1 MDIQGPK
8 LKEHLPN
15 DFNIDQP
22 DQCLPPAPNRDF
34 MNSDS
39 FNNQLKSLFDTSH
52 LQLIQSTYFGP
63 RGPTQLTLQK
73 SSLHK
78 VLVDH
83 IPPKNDQRQSLD
95 VYIMKQVLAKYT
107 VNFINLWDNPK
118 QLNNLLNRLLR
129 VLLKIYLAL
138 IRKKKLKDFVEKKK
152 LKREEKLKCNK
163 DLTMSNYPS
172 IPKKN
177 ISLIHKSRNSRR
189 SLFKNEIKRRDKYI
203 KKSTEDRANAPE
215 WRKRAERYNERIKTY
230 IEVLK
235 EEKLKRSVEDE
246 YLVSDDKNKNNDKE
260 QEDDDIE
267 ELELEMSSEHNPV
280 SANDLLLLEDERP
293 LKNTDVNRNI
303 LNVLQ
308 TILRNLIYKYDGK
321 SISTKQ
327 IQDVSNDINEKEI
340 NVCKL
345 IVDLIQPPGH
355 LNTLPM
361 DAFAIYSLFCGN
373 NTGDS
378 VKKLEIYGFNGKVI
392 LSRQLANEQ
401 KDAVFSSFFDLP
413 EITNTAYSFNQKFN
427 HVITFLPGLKTA
439 RVSGTLIRD
448 TSSSNSCKVI
458 TQKNNSKVTP
468 KQLSISAKRDIN
480 DMVTLLKTESNAI
493 GLQLKNAVQ
502 IRKNSIITSD
512 IKRLKNEW
520 IKKDKNNKS
529 FTIQEKK
536 INDELYKKIEQEKL
550 LKKHYNDETIV
561 IKEHLKATKS
571 KIYNFQKQLN
581 TSEYGKDF
589 TIKDGQNIGKKFE
602 ITKDNYKCFE
612 TTEDIELDEQVRYS
626 DNLLFSGTDN
636 GLVTMTETA
645 KFILGVVAHIFLKHF
660 EIEGDQGAA
669 LNFSNDDINKA
680 TLCKT
685 FKVHSSD
692 LQFRSGVKTSMMK
705 LEKLKKQTDAGKV
718 VMNIERSFMNMNIE
732 NANNIQEVDDMMDN
746 KYKHRNNI
754 RNFYY
759 SNVRI
764 KQKRRTEIQQKKC
777 FDRTCS
783 PERQF
788 TSSKGNKQPIM
799 LTGGRGYCNNSS
811 IKDHLRCNIH
821 LSVTTTTTVKQILMI
836 SEKKAE
842 VFLNRTT
849 SRPAIDDGTTREI

>member
-1 MDIQGPK
+1 
-8 LKEHLPN
+8 
-15 DFNIDQP
+15 
-22 DQCLPPAPNRDF
+22 
-34 MNSDS
+34 
-39 FNNQLKSLFDTSH
+39 
-52 LQLIQSTYFGP
+52 
-63 RGPTQLTLQK
+63 
-73 SSLHK
+73 
-78 VLVDH
+78 
-83 IPPKNDQRQSLD
+83 
-95 VYIMKQVLAKYT
+95 MKQVLAKYT

-118 QLNNLLNRLLR
+118 RLNNLLNRLLR
-129 VLLKIYLAL
+129 VLLKIHLAL
-138 IRKKKLKDFVEKKK
+138 IRKKKLKDF
-152 LKREEKLKCNK
+152 
-163 DLTMSNYPS
+163 
-172 IPKKN
+172 
-177 ISLIHKSRNSRR
+177 
-189 SLFKNEIKRRDKYI
+189 NEIKRRDKYI
-203 KKSTEDRANAPE
+203 KKSTEDRANAPK
-215 WRKRAERYNERIKTY
+215 WRKRAEWCNERITTY

-280 SANDLLLLEDERP
+280 SASDLLLLEDERP
-293 LKNTDVNRNI
+293 LKNTDVNRNR

-345 IVDLIQPPGH
+345 IVDLIQPYSIAFQIPFVLMANQVFNHAGYSKKALKICPITSPGH
-355 LNTLPM
+355 LNALPM
-361 DAFAIYSLFCGN
+361 DASAIYSLFCGN
-373 NTGDS
+373 NTEDG
-378 VKKLEIYGFNGKVI
+378 VKKLEIYGFDGKVI

-401 KDAVFSSFFDLP
+401 KDVVFSSFFDLP

-439 RVSGTLIRD
+439 RVSGTLICD

-458 TQKNNSKVTP
+458 TQKNDSKVTP

-480 DMVTLLKTESNAI
+480 DRIALLKTESNAI
-493 GLQLKNAVQ
+493 GLQLKNDVQ
-502 IRKNSIITSD
+502 IKKNSIITSD
-512 IKRLKNEW
+512 IK
-520 IKKDKNNKS
+520 
-529 FTIQEKK
+529 Q
-536 INDELYKKIEQEKL
+536 QEKL
-550 LKKHYNDETIV
+550 LKKHCNNETIA
-561 IKEHLKATKS
+561 IKERLKATKS
-571 KIYNFQKQLN
+571 KIYNLQKQLN

-612 TTEDIELDEQVRYS
+612 RTEDIELDEQVRYS
-626 DNLLFSGTDN
+626 DDLLFSGTDN

-645 KFILGVVAHIFLKHF
+645 KLDINQVKFHLKLFNKYSILNDIK
-660 EIEGDQGAA
+660 EGDQDAA

-685 FKVHSSD
+685 FKDHSSD

-732 NANNIQEVDDMMDN
+732 NSNNIQEVDDMMDN
-746 KYKHRNNI
+746 KYKHRNDI

-783 PERQF
+783 SERQF

-799 LTGGRGYCNNSS
+799 LTGDRGYCNNSS
-811 IKDHLRCNIH
+811 IKGYLRYGGVWKPKLHSLYTSVAVTNENLTSQTCVFCFKKTTHPFKVLKTKNGTLVKEVRGTAVCSNKHCILALKHEIH
-821 LSVTTTTTVKQILMI
+821 KGRHAVSATAICI
-836 SEKKAE
+836 SGSAMLLLKMQHPYFCYNDYNSETNTDDFKKKAK
-842 VFLNRTT
+842 VFLNRNI
-849 SRPAIDDGTTREI
+849 SRPAIDDGITREI